1 MDRTPEHERPLGALG
16 CRSPAPDTII
26 PADPWTIMRQQSNWT
41 RQMSEELVSI
51 QRAENAGFVLQIGFW
66 CRRERIL
73 VSCLTNVSPIFTFKY
88 MKNIYLNAS
97 KRKSFSSDLGFRQ
110 LVYKILFQIQ

>member
-1 MDRTPEHERPLGALG
+1 M
-16 CRSPAPDTII
+16 SPTRAGYGHTGGLVDDHAPTIKL
-26 PADPWTIMRQQSNWT
+26 D

-51 QRAENAGFVLQIGFW
+51 QRVENAGFVLQIGFW

-73 VSCLTNVSPIFTFKY
+73 VSCLTTVSLIFTFKY
-88 MKNIYLNAS
+88 LKNICLNVS

-110 LVYKILFQIQ
+110 GVYKILFQIQ